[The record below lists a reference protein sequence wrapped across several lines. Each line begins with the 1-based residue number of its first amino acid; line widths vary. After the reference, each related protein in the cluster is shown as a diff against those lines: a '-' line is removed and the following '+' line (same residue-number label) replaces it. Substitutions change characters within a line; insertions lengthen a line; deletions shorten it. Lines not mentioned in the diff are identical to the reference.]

1 MDLLGLVLVAGP
13 LPILVGRV
21 VWFMLVSVSQQ
32 KGKRLNVKWRD
43 MSPVRK
49 TVVGLIVV
57 LIFFNLYL
65 AVGNELAFLDVAVLP
80 LSWIYSLASPIVVW
94 GGTATVVG
102 LAIFFHLKF
111 PRRPVVA

>member
-1 MDLLGLVLVAGP
+1 MDLLELVLVAGP
-13 LPILVGRV
+13 LPILVACI
-21 VWFMLVSVSQQ
+21 VWFVLVSVSQQ

-49 TVVGLIVV
+49 TVVCPIVV
-57 LIFFNLYL
+57 LICFNLYL
-65 AVGNELAFLDVAVLP
+65 TVGNELAFLDVAVLP

-94 GGTATVVG
+94 GATGAVVG
-102 LAIFFHLKF
+102 LAVFFNLKF